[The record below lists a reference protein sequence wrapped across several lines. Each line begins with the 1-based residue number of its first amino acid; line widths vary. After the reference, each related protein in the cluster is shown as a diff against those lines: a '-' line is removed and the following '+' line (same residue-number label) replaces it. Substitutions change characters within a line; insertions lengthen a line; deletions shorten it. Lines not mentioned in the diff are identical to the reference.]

1 MVLAVD
7 QAVINWVVFFH
18 VLAVIVGFGS
28 TFVWP
33 ALASY
38 GRTQEPAV
46 AYAFSS
52 ASLKLVK
59 VLTSY
64 PIYAAGALGLLA
76 AILIDGAFKEPW
88 LSISMLLYLVALGVS
103 LGLHTPNLKAMN
115 ELQRQLVE
123 GEATP
128 TQGGPPAQV
137 LELQERGKKAGMFGG
152 ILHLIFAIILILM
165 VVKPF

>member
-7 QAVINWVVFFH
+7 QAVIDWIVFFH

-33 ALASY
+33 ALA
-38 GRTQEPAV
+38 GIARQQEPPV
-46 AYAFSS
+46 AYAMSS
-52 ASLKLVK
+52 ASLKLSK
-59 VLTSY
+59 ALTSY

-88 LSISMLLYLVALGVS
+88 LSISMLLYIVAVCIS
-103 LGLHTPNLKAMN
+103 LFLHTPNLKAMN

-152 ILHLIFAIILILM
+152 ILHLIFVIILVMM